1 MCSGCGHGALML
13 ALLLNIQSA
22 AGIDPPTKAQ
32 LFASQDNL
40 LDRDG
45 AGAVSVLVPNGST
58 LQLLRTVE
66 STAAELTAEVSEQL
80 GLGPLR
86 LLDRDGSLL
95 KSSAELSDGSPLM
108 ALPIGDSPPIG
119 DSLPAQPS
127 PATQQDP
134 FHMFPQLASLPLTSA
149 GVFAFPPAVKSIKIS
164 VGESWNAPNAQL
176 WLQRE
181 GEALAVLAFE
191 PSPSK
196 CEVIRNSSARM
207 SDSKVQLN
215 TKFIDRGYHLA
226 CVGLSDQPPTI
237 QSFYQTTQDPGTSS
251 FNRPVEMQVSAV
263 HRVPVLRLADFLE
276 RVDWDRFAY
285 VDQLKTD
292 CQGHDLKV
300 LKGAGR
306 WLSDRVVWVTP
317 EVFCDGYI
325 TDYSSDGKDGIRV
338 AYGSHRM

>member
-1 MCSGCGHGALML
+1 MVLPIGDSPPAALML
-13 ALLLNIQSA
+13 ALLLIIQSA
-22 AGIDPPTKAQ
+22 AGIDATKAQ

-45 AGAVSVLVPNGST
+45 AGAVSVLVPNGSI
-58 LQLLRTVE
+58 LQLLRIAE
-66 STAAELTAEVSEQL
+66 STAGELTAEVSEKL

-86 LLDRDGSLL
+86 LLGRDGSLL

-108 ALPIGDSPPIG
+108 ALPIGDSPP
-119 DSLPAQPS
+119 AQPS

-134 FHMFPQLASLPLTSA
+134 FQMFPQLASLPLTSA

-191 PSPSK
+191 PSPSN
-196 CEVIRNSSARM
+196 CEMIRNSSARM